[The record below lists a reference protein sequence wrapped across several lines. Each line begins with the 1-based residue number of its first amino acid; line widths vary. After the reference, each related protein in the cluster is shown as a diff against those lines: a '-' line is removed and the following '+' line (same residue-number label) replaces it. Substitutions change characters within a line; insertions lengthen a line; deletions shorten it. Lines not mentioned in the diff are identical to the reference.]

1 MGPITW
7 GHTRHQGNYRLVR
20 LLEIDT
26 HCAQEYITTP
36 SARLDLTVAF
46 SHQVHRR
53 LLHAGATTTH
63 ILNIYISIIRA
74 FNELDSKGVLLDRV
88 SRPIR
93 RYLREREDT
102 ARIIVASLLADVEDD
117 NGQFIDPGPEIS
129 IEIAKEMLNPIT
141 AFDEH
146 DQDMDWDNM
155 NWTPDPIDAG
165 PDYQKA
171 ESSDV
176 TASLLSLYDRE
187 DFINELK
194 TILGE
199 HLLRNEDS
207 RFEKE
212 ERLLELFKHRLG
224 DDKLQACEV
233 MLHDVQQSRRINAQI
248 QRYPGFMDV
257 REQGNGVTLNA
268 QILSS
273 FFWPSLKD
281 EDFAV
286 PPPIKELQDQYE
298 KGFEGIKDMRKLE
311 WLPALG
317 RVTVELEFEDRRV
330 EEVVPTWTASV
341 IYAFQE
347 SGHKNQAVKKSVEEL
362 CEALTMEESLVRNA
376 LVFWLGKHVLRE
388 ESSDVYTVIERLSTQ
403 SASEDATAQAA
414 QTLMDAEATVTAVKS
429 QTDIMN
435 ENSELYRQFVVNML
449 TNQGK
454 LPLMR
459 IWMMLKVVVPGG
471 FPFGVEEVRAL
482 LEDLVQEGKVVG
494 QGDIYGVKRE

>member
-1 MGPITW
+1 L
-7 GHTRHQGNYRLVR
+7 Y
-20 LLEIDT
+20 
-26 HCAQEYITTP
+26 
-36 SARLDLTVAF
+36 LTVDF
-46 SHQVHRR
+46 SHQISRR

-88 SRPIR
+88 GRPIR
-93 RYLREREDT
+93 RYLRDREDT
-102 ARIIVASLLADVEDD
+102 ARIIVASLLADVEDE
-117 NGQFIDPGPEIS
+117 NGQFLDPGPEIS

-141 AFDEH
+141 AFDDH
-146 DQDMDWDNM
+146 DVDMDWDNM
-155 NWTPDPIDAG
+155 NWTPDPVDAG
-165 PDYQKA
+165 PEYQKSK
-171 ESSDV
+171 SSDV

-199 HLLRNEDS
+199 HLLRNEES

-233 MLHDVQQSRRINAQI
+233 MLHDVQQSRRMNGLIH
-248 QRYPGFMDV
+248 RYPGYKNALANSK
-257 REQGNGVTLNA
+257 GATLNA

-281 EDFAV
+281 EAFDI
-286 PPPIKELQDQYE
+286 PPPIKLLQDQYE

-317 RVTVELEFEDRRV
+317 RVTVELEFEDRTV

-341 IYAFQE
+341 IYAFHTPDSTRE
-347 SGHKNQAVKKSVEEL
+347 TVEKSVDNLCSELSMEEL
-362 CEALTMEESLVRNA
+362 LVRNA
-376 LVFWLGKHVLRE
+376 LVFWQGKHVLRSNPE
-388 ESSDVYTVIERLSTQ
+388 NPDSYTVIERLSTQ
-403 SASEDATAQAA
+403 SASEDTAAQAA
-414 QTLMDAEATVTAVKS
+414 QAVMDAEASAVSAVKS
-429 QTDIMN
+429 QADIMN
-435 ENSELYRQFVVNML
+435 ENSQLYGQFVIGML
-449 TNQGK
+449 TNQGN
-454 LPLMR
+454 LPVMR

-471 FPFGVEEVRAL
+471 FPFGIEEVRGM
-482 LEDLVQEGKVVG
+482 LEGLVAEGKVVG
-494 QGDIYGVKRE
+494 QGDVFGVKRD